1 VSYVQKYFLLN
12 NIIKNSSII
21 KFMWFQLKFS
31 NFITYFKN
39 LILFNNYNLISLLN
53 KYFYLYIVNFFIFFK
68 KSNVYKNKL
77 LNSLTLANLNDVN
90 AFLIKTNKIFMF
102 KLFNKNFIFFVIIIL
117 KNYFSSALFYIKS
130 INNIKIYFDFLLS
143 ISNFF
148 LNTEYKKFLIS

>member
-1 VSYVQKYFLLN
+1 
-12 NIIKNSSII
+12 
-21 KFMWFQLKFS
+21 M
-31 NFITYFKN
+31 
-39 LILFNNYNLISLLN
+39 ILFNNYNLISLLN